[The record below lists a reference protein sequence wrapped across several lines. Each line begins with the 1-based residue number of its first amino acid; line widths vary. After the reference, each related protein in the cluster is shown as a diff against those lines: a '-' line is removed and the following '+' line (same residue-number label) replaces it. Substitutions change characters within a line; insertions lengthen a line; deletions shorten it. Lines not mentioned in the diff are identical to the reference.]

1 MDRRIFLLAL
11 AASCVAG
18 PLDCSNVKPA
28 PAPASPG
35 VLLEDLTWIEAE
47 QRLRPDTVVVI
58 PVGAAA
64 KEHGPHLLLKNDR
77 LLADYFAQRVIAA
90 ASVVVAPT
98 VTYHHYPAFLE
109 YPGSVS
115 LRFETARDLLID
127 ICTSLAAYGPRRFY
141 ALNTGISTKKPLAAA
156 AEVLEKAG
164 ILLAYTDLKK
174 VLAPIEAQI
183 AEQEGGGHADE
194 IETSMML
201 VIAPGTVDLS
211 KAVKDYD
218 PRGVGMTRKPG
229 GPGTFSPTGS
239 WGDPTLATR
248 AKGEVAVEG
257 VVAALLE
264 DIESLRRSTPPPR

>member
-156 AEVLEKAG
+156 AEVLEKSG